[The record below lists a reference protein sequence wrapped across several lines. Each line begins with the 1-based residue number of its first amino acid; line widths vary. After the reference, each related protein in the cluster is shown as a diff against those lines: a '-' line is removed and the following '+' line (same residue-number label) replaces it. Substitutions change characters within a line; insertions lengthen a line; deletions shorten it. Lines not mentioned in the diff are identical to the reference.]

1 MVREFLR
8 KIQEKGR
15 LPSGLLF
22 YGKEGSGK
30 TKTALEL
37 ARGILCKE
45 GKPWGCGECSSC
57 RYMTDFE
64 KLFWRGE
71 TEDLRVYEEAEGKKS
86 FLYLM
91 GEHPDFVCMIPH
103 GNYIKIDQVRAVKEF
118 AHIKPALSR
127 RKVVLIDD
135 AHTMTNQAAN
145 ALLKVLEE
153 PPPDT
158 TFILTTS
165 RIHALPRTVIS
176 RTFQLEFTGFSPKQV
191 MEILGVDEE
200 TAKLSGG
207 SLKRALLLKEKKHIL
222 EKVGEFLKGE
232 PLTLYRLS
240 EEFEKWETEEKKLFL
255 DLLEEKVMEELREGR
270 READEVSLFVDK
282 IRLFRDGLPRGV
294 NGSLWIYSLSLSL
307 GG

>member
-30 TKTALEL
+30 TKTAFDF
-37 ARGILCKE
+37 AKGVLCRE
-45 GKPWGCGECSSC
+45 EKPWGCGECSSC
-57 RYMTDFE
+57 KYLEEFE
-64 KLFWRGE
+64 KLFWVGE
-71 TEDLRVYEEAEGKKS
+71 TENLRVYEEAEGRKS

-91 GEHPDFVCMIPH
+91 GEHPDFVCVIPH
-103 GNYIKIDQVRAVKEF
+103 GNYIKIDQIRAIKEF
-118 AHIKPALSR
+118 AYIRPALSR
-127 RKVVLIDD
+127 RKVILIDD

-158 TFILTTS
+158 SFILTTS
-165 RIHALPRTVIS
+165 RIHALPKTVVS
-176 RTFQLEFTGFSPKQV
+176 RTFQLEFTGFSPRQV

-207 SLKRALLLKEKKHIL
+207 SLKKALLLKEKKVLL
-222 EKVGEFLKGE
+222 EKVGEFLRGDV
-232 PLTLYRLS
+232 LSLYKLS
-240 EEFEKWETEEKKLFL
+240 EEFDKWDAEEKKLFL
-255 DLLEEKVMEELREGR
+255 DLLEEKVMEELRRGK
-270 READEVSLFVDK
+270 READEVGAFVDK
-282 IRLFRDGLPRGV
+282 IRLFREGLPRGI
-294 NGSLWIYSLSLSL
+294 NGSLWLYSLFLSL